1 MKKIKILTII
11 LAIILIS
18 MVGFVGVY
26 VKEQNRME
34 NQVKDYSLLSNLSGE
49 RTVRLTVNKDSEE
62 IIKDAEGNVVE
73 TEEELTDEQL
83 AEKGYTK
90 ESVPNNSQEVLNV
103 DNYNKTKEVIEK
115 RLKRLGVQEYEITV
129 DENTGDIILRL
140 PENSNTNTI
149 ISNIY
154 TVGKFEIVDSET
166 EEVLIN
172 NDDIKDVSVM
182 YGSTGTTAS
191 TGTSVYLQIEFNKEG
206 TKKLETVSTTYSSNS
221 VDSNTTET
229 NTAETNSTNTN
240 STDAN
245 TTTENTTANESTDNT
260 TNTENTAG
268 TDDSSTTSEPK
279 EVTLRIDD
287 TEMMTTSFDEPMRTG
302 KMQLTVGT
310 STTDTSTLN
319 DNLNR
324 ASNIAAIIGEG
335 NLPIE
340 YDVTSN
346 EYILTDITEQQVLY
360 VLIAI
365 LIIAIL
371 GILVWIFRFKLMGLL
386 SGFAY
391 IGLVAIYLLI
401 IRYTN
406 VAISLEGAYGIL
418 VILILNY
425 IFINM
430 LLKKIKN
437 QSKKPTKEE
446 VNIAEKETFKE
457 FFIKIV
463 PICIA
468 IVVFCFIQWTP
479 ISSFGMVMFWGIA
492 LIAIYN
498 YIVTDSLL
506 KIKADK

>member
-62 IIKDAEGNVVE
+62 VIKDSEGNVVE
-73 TEEELTDEQL
+73 TEELTDDQL

-90 ESVPNNSQEVLNV
+90 ESIPNNSQEVLNV

-140 PENSNTNTI
+140 PENSNTDTI

-221 VDSNTTET
+221 VASNTTD
-229 NTAETNSTNTN
+229 TN

-371 GILVWIFRFKLMGLL
+371 GILVWIFSFKLMGLL

-446 VNIAEKETFKE
+446 VNLAEKETFKE

-468 IVVFCFIQWTP
+468 IIVFCFVQWTP

>member
-140 PENSNTNTI
+140 PENSNTDTI

-221 VDSNTTET
+221 VASNTTD
-229 NTAETNSTNTN
+229 TN

-268 TDDSSTTSEPK
+268 TDSSSTTSEPK
-279 EVTLRIDD
+279 EVTLKIDD

-310 STTDTSTLN
+310 STTDASTLN

-346 EYILTDITEQQVLY
+346 EYILTDITEQEVLY

-365 LIIAIL
+365 LAVIIL
-371 GILVWIFRFKLMGLL
+371 GIIVWIFRFKLMGLL

-391 IGLVAIYLLI
+391 IGLAAIYLLM

-430 LLKKIKN
+430 LLKKIKK
-437 QSKKPTKEE
+437 QSKKPTKEG
-446 VNIAEKETFKE
+446 VNLAEKETFKE
-457 FFIKIV
+457 FFVRIV

-468 IVVFCFIQWTP
+468 IIVFCFVQWTP

>member
-62 IIKDAEGNVVE
+62 IIKDAEGKVVE

-140 PENSNTNTI
+140 PENSNTDTI

-172 NDDIKDVSVM
+172 NNDIKDVSVM
-182 YGSTGTTAS
+182 YGSTGSTTS

-221 VDSNTTET
+221 VASNTTD
-229 NTAETNSTNTN
+229 TN

-268 TDDSSTTSEPK
+268 TDSSSTTSEPK
-279 EVTLRIDD
+279 EVTLKIDD

-310 STTDTSTLN
+310 STTDASTLN

-346 EYILTDITEQQVLY
+346 EYILTDITEQEVLY

-365 LIIAIL
+365 LAVIIL
-371 GILVWIFRFKLMGLL
+371 GIIVWIFRFKLMGLL

-391 IGLVAIYLLI
+391 IGLAAIYLLM

-430 LLKKIKN
+430 LLKKIKK
-437 QSKKPTKEE
+437 QSKKPTKEG
-446 VNIAEKETFKE
+446 VNLAEKETFKE
-457 FFIKIV
+457 FFVRIV

-468 IVVFCFIQWTP
+468 IIVFCFVQWTP

>member
-1 MKKIKILTII
+1 MRKIKILTII
-11 LAIILIS
+11 LAIVLIS
-18 MVGFVGVY
+18 MVGFLGVY

-34 NQVKDYSLLSNLSGE
+34 NQVRDYSLLSNLSGE
-49 RTVRLTVNKDSEE
+49 RTVRLTVNTDSEE

-73 TEEELTDEQL
+73 SEEELTDEQL

-90 ESVPNNSQEVLNV
+90 ESIPNNSQDVLNAE
-103 DNYNKTKEVIEK
+103 NYNKTKEVIEK

-129 DENTGDIILRL
+129 DESTGDILLRL
-140 PENSNTNTI
+140 PENTNTDQI
-149 ISNIY
+149 IANIY

-172 NDDIKDVSVM
+172 NDDIKNVSVM
-182 YGSTGTTAS
+182 YGSEGTTTAA
-191 TGTSVYLQIEFNKEG
+191 GTSVYLQIEFDKEG

-229 NTAETNSTNTN
+229 NTTDTN

-245 TTTENTTANESTDNT
+245 TATENTATNESTDNT
-260 TNTENTAG
+260 TTNTENTTK
-268 TDDSSTTSEPK
+268 TDNSSTSSEPK
-279 EVTLRIDD
+279 QVTLRIDD

-302 KMQLTVGT
+302 RMQLTVGT
-310 STTDTSTLN
+310 STSDASTLN
-319 DNLNR
+319 DNLDR

-340 YDVTSN
+340 YDLASN

-360 VLIAI
+360 ALIAI
-365 LIIAIL
+365 LAIVVI

-391 IGLVAIYLLI
+391 IGLAAIYLLI

-406 VAISLEGAYGIL
+406 VAISLEGAFGIL

-425 IFINM
+425 IFISM

-446 VNIAEKETFKE
+446 VKLAEKETFKE
-457 FFIKIV
+457 FFMRIV

-468 IVVFCFIQWTP
+468 IIVFCFVQWTP